1 MVTSLTSKT
10 LKKQK
15 ERKLRYINLTKE
27 ISDTMKEKICIF
39 VLKKNSWFFK
49 RVCLDIPYSIF
60 SFSTM
65 LIILAGCTRRYFVK
79 PNILLLFVK
88 FFPLKNQEFFFRT
101 NIPIFSFI
109 VSEISFVKF
118 MYLNFLSFCFLRV
131 LLVRDV
137 TI

>member
-1 MVTSLTSKT
+1 MPDYT
-10 LKKQK
+10 LHY
-15 ERKLRYINLTKE
+15 LL
-27 ISDTMKEKICIF
+27 SFF
-39 VLKKNSWFFK
+39 VHFFCFLCLHLLCHLLPFFFK

-65 LIILAGCTRRYFVK
+65 LIILAGCTRRSFVK